1 MSSMRV
7 LLLRKFPTSQLNLH
21 FSAFVH
27 SWEPLLIAIS
37 NFTKVRNNIG
47 ESLKD
52 SLILATNSY
61 FGLLGTHFYTLNN
74 TSSRWFNRKIDLLTY
89 YWWYKTL
96 PSKDQNSNY
105 VPQVWRNPEW
115 NVTSYVA
122 RECCGKYSVLIS
134 FRLMFRCLMCW

>member
-7 LLLRKFPTSQLNLH
+7 LLLRKFPTSQLNSY
-21 FSAFVH
+21 FSALVH

-37 NFTKVRNNIG
+37 DFTKVRNNIG

-52 SLILATNSY
+52 SLILATNSH

-74 TSSRWFNRKIDLLTY
+74 TSSRWFNRKIGLLTY
-89 YWWYKTL
+89 YYWYKTL
-96 PSKDQNSNY
+96 PSKDQKRKHVAQVRRNS
-105 VPQVWRNPEW
+105 EW

-122 RECCGKYSVLIS
+122 RECCGKYLVLIS
-134 FRLMFRCLMCW
+134 FHLMFRCLMCW